1 MQRLPRIPGLTT
13 LSDEALLNLAATLAW
28 EASGIILALRARGVA
43 TERKADASAVTEADR
58 ASERAIAAGLR
69 RATPDIEV
77 VAEEEVAAGH
87 KPACAAQYWMV
98 DPLDGT
104 RDYVA
109 LRDGF
114 TVNIGLV
121 RNGRP
126 VLGVV
131 AVPACAE
138 LFGGIVG
145 RGAWREGGAGR
156 QAIRA
161 RTPPPDGLAVR
172 SSRHS
177 ADEPGV
183 RAALAQAPVAS
194 ITQLGSAGKFC
205 RLAEGVADAYVRLGR
220 TMEWDTAGPQAVL
233 EAAGGSLRLLDG
245 GALDYEKPDW
255 ANPPFICRG
264 AA

>member
-1 MQRLPRIPGLTT
+1 MSQT
-13 LSDEALLNLAATLAW
+13 DEALLNLAATLAW

-58 ASERAIAAGLR
+58 QSERAIAAGLR

-77 VAEEEVAAGH
+77 VAEEEIAAGRV
-87 KPACAAQYWMV
+87 PGRAREYWMV

-104 RDYVA
+104 RDFVA

-121 RNGRP
+121 RDGRP

-138 LFGGIVG
+138 VFGGIVG

-156 QAIRA
+156 QAVRV
-161 RTPPPDGLAVR
+161 RTAPPGGMAVL

-177 ADEPGV
+177 ADDPGL
-183 RAALAQAPVAS
+183 RAVLGSERVAS
-194 ITQLGSAGKFC
+194 ITQVASAVKFC
-205 RLAEGVADAYVRLGR
+205 RLAEGAADAYVRLGR

-233 EAAGGSLRLLDG
+233 EAAGGSLRQLDG
-245 GALDYEKPDW
+245 SALDYGKPGW